1 MLGRN
6 CGGRW
11 ELGEEGEGSL
21 GGGRREEE
29 AHQRFKHRANSLGR
43 LLPEEETDFERNF
56 KDAES
61 NQTTSNV
68 RPGNQMRNSEK
79 KLRIKLGINCI
90 KSSSQLIF

>member
-6 CGGRW
+6 CGGRR
-11 ELGEEGEGSL
+11 ELGEGGEGSL
-21 GGGRREEE
+21 GGGVREEE

-61 NQTTSNV
+61 NQAHQQCQAGQPN
-68 RPGNQMRNSEK
+68 EK
-79 KLRIKLGINCI
+79 
-90 KSSSQLIF
+90 